1 MRFAYCLHRSMNA
14 DNVFAAP
21 VAGDDVHFPATG
33 ATVRAVPAK
42 MTGKAIS
49 LPGDTYWKVLYTLF
63 NASIFRAVSVRALA
77 VQNLQILWLV
87 AHLSCLIGQGASG
100 RKPLQVGDDV
110 VGLDPDQL
118 AVLAP
123 GPRC

>member
-1 MRFAYCLHRSMNA
+1 
-14 DNVFAAP
+14 
-21 VAGDDVHFPATG
+21 
-33 ATVRAVPAK
+33 

-49 LPGDTYWKVLYTLF
+49 LPGDTYWKVLPLL
-63 NASIFRAVSVRALA
+63 NVSIFRAVSVRPLA
-77 VQNLQILWLV
+77 GKNLQILSLV

-100 RKPLQVGDDV
+100 RKPLRVGDDV